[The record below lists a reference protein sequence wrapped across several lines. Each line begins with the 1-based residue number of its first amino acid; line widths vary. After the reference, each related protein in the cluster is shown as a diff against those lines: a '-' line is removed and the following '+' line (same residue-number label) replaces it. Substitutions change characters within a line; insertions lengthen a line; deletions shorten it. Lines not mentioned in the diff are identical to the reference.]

1 MLQQSEI
8 KTSIMDGTPGPDR
21 VLSARWNLF
30 APFQSTWSNLSCDQI
45 GLASHLSNALTAFV
59 QKGVRILQEIK
70 IDVIDIEN
78 FMSSLALPHNE
89 SSLSD
94 LHLDVTWVK
103 YWLVCQVSAVLS
115 KCLPLIVAT
124 KTYWL
129 LTDNANQTNTPV
141 TSSSGLEAKIER
153 FSFWQNS
160 VLGHTN
166 QYS

>member
-1 MLQQSEI
+1 MEL
-8 KTSIMDGTPGPDR
+8 PDR

-59 QKGVRILQEIK
+59 QKGVRILQDIK
-70 IDVIDIEN
+70 IEVISIK
-78 FMSSLALPHNE
+78 FFLSSLALPHHNE
-89 SSLSD
+89 SSLPD

-141 TSSSGLEAKIER
+141 TSSSGLEA
-153 FSFWQNS
+153 
-160 VLGHTN
+160 
-166 QYS
+166 